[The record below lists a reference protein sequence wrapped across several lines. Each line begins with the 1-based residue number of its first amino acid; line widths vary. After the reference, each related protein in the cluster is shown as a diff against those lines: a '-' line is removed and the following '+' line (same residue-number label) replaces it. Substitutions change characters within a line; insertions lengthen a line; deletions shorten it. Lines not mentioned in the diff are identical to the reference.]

1 MGTSTHRRKLRS
13 SNWRRMRAPLRE
25 DFHQS
30 LRSQKRQ
37 AWHGWV
43 IGAFMMLV
51 MWSVSHFQ
59 WMLSGDG
66 SLAIRY
72 LITLGT
78 GYLVYLLVL
87 HQWSRWILLREQ
99 RRRDGDGG
107 ADGGDALDVVDLLT
121 SGGRSGGST
130 PSSGGGGDFGG
141 GGASGGFDDGGAS
154 ADVLGDVVSGSLEAA
169 AGADEGAIVV
179 VPVVAIFLFFLA
191 LVFGAGALMLLYFGS
206 DVLLAVAVELA
217 FSVATARALMGA
229 ERAGWITVA
238 LRLTWKPL
246 LGALLCA
253 VVVGA
258 AIDFFVPEAQCFS
271 QALHM
276 VKTR

>member
-1 MGTSTHRRKLRS
+1 M
-13 SNWRRMRAPLRE
+13 
-25 DFHQS
+25 
-30 LRSQKRQ
+30 
-37 AWHGWV
+37 
-43 IGAFMMLV
+43 
-51 MWSVSHFQ
+51 
-59 WMLSGDG
+59 
-66 SLAIRY
+66 
-72 LITLGT
+72 
-78 GYLVYLLVL
+78 
-87 HQWSRWILLREQ
+87 
-99 RRRDGDGG
+99 
-107 ADGGDALDVVDLLT
+107 
-121 SGGRSGGST
+121 
-130 PSSGGGGDFGG
+130 
-141 GGASGGFDDGGAS
+141 
-154 ADVLGDVVSGSLEAA
+154 
-169 AGADEGAIVV
+169 

-191 LVFGAGALMLLYFGS
+191 LVFGAGALMLLYFGT

-258 AIDFFVPEAQCFS
+258 AIDFFVPEAQSFS